1 MTIGPDQLTNILEI
15 CVEFANEMLSKRG
28 DFLPFGA
35 HIQNDGN
42 AGMVAGHIGEYPD
55 KVELYK
61 FLLDGFR
68 SSVAKGDALAVAL
81 AVNVDIPAEY
91 DPEFPDGIRVLVES
105 EGYSRFIYFPY
116 NLDRPKGL
124 KRFNRHARMV
134 TIAEPFAVE
143 VPPSV
148 FIQESGA

>member
-1 MTIGPDQLTNILEI
+1 MAVSPEKLTAILEM

-35 HIQNDGN
+35 HIQKDGK
-42 AGMVAGHIGEYPD
+42 AGMVAGHIGEQSD

-61 FLLDGFR
+61 FLLER
-68 SSVAKGDALAVAL
+68 VSVSVREGDALAIAL

-91 DPEFPDGIRVLVES
+91 NPTYPDGIRVLVES
-105 EGYSRFIYFPY
+105 EGYSRFIYYPY
-116 NLDRPKGL
+116 TLNKPKGL
-124 KRFNRHARMV
+124 RWFVPHARKVTMV
-134 TIAEPFAVE
+134 DPFAVE

-148 FIQESGA
+148 FEQQTKA